1 MGLSPREKVG
11 AMRKNVT
18 VFLALGAVAAVI
30 ALAYGCKGGGKARPG
45 SSQSGPV
52 AVAVAPVAAST
63 APAAVPGAAPAPV
76 AAASGPSAAE
86 STDPEEVQKRSLA
99 VLDFTIHT
107 SNDPKLHSEFSTN
120 LLTDKLTS
128 ALAQT
133 RKFRIVERQRIDSLL
148 KEFKLSDQGFADKK
162 FAVKA
167 GEMVGAD
174 YILTGSVSAMTASAK
189 TERVPYTNESVTTM
203 NGRVAADM
211 RIVDS
216 RTGEIVSAWRADAA
230 SSKSGNVDRESFLDA
245 LQQDLAQKL
254 VERVLEAV
262 YPVKVA
268 EVQADGTLYLNRG
281 QGGGLKV
288 GDTLDVFQPGKVIID
303 PDTKEAIGASEVKV
317 GSAKVTEVRP
327 RITIA
332 RITQG
337 QIAAGAVA
345 RLASG
350 KAGDSSGGSDG
361 SAKPRVKL
369 NW

>member
-1 MGLSPREKVG
+1 MKKNTKV
-11 AMRKNVT
+11 VP
-18 VFLALGAVAAVI
+18 VFILAAAVLV
-30 ALAYGCKGGGKARPG
+30 ALSSGCKGGGKSRP
-45 SSQSGPV
+45 SD
-52 AVAVAPVAAST
+52 AAPASV
-63 APAAVPGAAPAPV
+63 AAVPSAGANAPAPASSASVAAPAI
-76 AAASGPSAAE
+76 AASPEAGE
-86 STDPEEVQKRSLA
+86 PEEVQKRSLA

-107 SNDPKLHSEFSTN
+107 SNDPKLHSEFATN
-120 LLTDKLTS
+120 LMTDKLTS

-148 KEFKLSDQGFADKK
+148 KEYKLSEQGFTDKK
-162 FAVKA
+162 LAVKA

-174 YILTGSVSAMTASAK
+174 YMLTGSVSAMNASAK

-216 RTGEIVSAWRADAA
+216 RTGEIVAAWRADTA
-230 SSKSGNVDRESFLDA
+230 SSKSGSVDRESFLDA

-268 EVQADGTLYLNRG
+268 EVQPDGTLYLNRG

-288 GDTLDVFQPGKVIID
+288 GDTLDVYQPGKVIID

-317 GSAKVTEVRP
+317 GSAKVIEVRP
-327 RITIA
+327 RITLA

-337 QIAAGAVA
+337 QITAGAIA
-345 RLASG
+345 RHSAGKSGSGASG
-350 KAGDSSGGSDG
+350 EDAP
-361 SAKPRVKL
+361 AKPRTKL
-369 NW
+369 AW

>member
-1 MGLSPREKVG
+1 M
-11 AMRKNVT
+11 
-18 VFLALGAVAAVI
+18 
-30 ALAYGCKGGGKARPG
+30 
-45 SSQSGPV
+45 
-52 AVAVAPVAAST
+52 
-63 APAAVPGAAPAPV
+63 
-76 AAASGPSAAE
+76 
-86 STDPEEVQKRSLA
+86 QKRSLA
-99 VLDFTIHT
+99 ILDFTIHT
-107 SNDPKLHSEFSTN
+107 SNDPKLHAEFSTN

-133 RKFRIVERQRIDSLL
+133 RKFRIVERQRVDNLL

-174 YILTGSVSAMTASAK
+174 YILTGSISSMTASAK
-189 TERVPYTNESVTTM
+189 TEKVPYTSESVTTM
-203 NGRVAADM
+203 TGRVAADM

-216 RTGEIVSAWRADAA
+216 RTGEIVAAWRADAT
-230 SSKSGNVDRESFLDA
+230 SSKSGPVDREGFLDA

-288 GDTLDVFQPGKVIID
+288 GETLEVFQPGKVIID
-303 PDTKEAIGASEVKV
+303 PDTKEAIGASEIKV
-317 GSAKVTEVRP
+317 GSAKVTEIRP

-332 RITQG
+332 RITEG
-337 QIAAGAVA
+337 RIAAGAVA
-345 RLASG
+345 RPARG
-350 KAGDSSGGSDG
+350 TAAAGGEGAP
-361 SAKPRVKL
+361 AKQRAKL
-369 NW
+369 SW